1 MLIFPHLLIFKHR
14 GTFEAPMKTSKSR
27 GFSRREKEMMDI
39 VYRLGRATAAEVR
52 EQMTSPPS
60 YSSVRSTLSGL
71 ERKGHLRH
79 EFDGN
84 RYVYQP
90 TVRREAARLSALEH
104 LLSTFFDGSTAA
116 VVSALIEAKRSDL
129 TPEELDE
136 LAQLIRKAGEEG
148 R

>member
-1 MLIFPHLLIFKHR
+1 
-14 GTFEAPMKTSKSR
+14 MKSKKPK

-39 VYRLGRATAAEVR
+39 VYRLGQATAAEVR
-52 EQMTSPPS
+52 EQMAAPPS

-79 EFDGN
+79 QFDGN
-84 RYVYQP
+84 RYIYSP

-104 LLSTFFDGSTAA
+104 LLSTFFDGSAA
-116 VVSALIEAKRSDL
+116 EVVAALIEAKRSDL
-129 TPEELDE
+129 TAEELEE
-136 LAQLIRKAGEEG
+136 LSQLIEQTRKEG

>member
-1 MLIFPHLLIFKHR
+1 
-14 GTFEAPMKTSKSR
+14 MKSKKPR

-39 VYRLGRATAAEVR
+39 VYRLGQATAAEVR
-52 EQMTSPPS
+52 RDMASPPS

-84 RYVYQP
+84 RYIYSP
-90 TVRREAARLSALEH
+90 TLRREKARLSALEH
-104 LLSTFFDGSTAA
+104 LLTTFFDGSAA
-116 VVSALIEAKRSDL
+116 EVVAALIESKGSDL
-129 TPEELDE
+129 KAEELEE
-136 LAQLIRKAGEEG
+136 LSSLIEQTRREG

>member
-1 MLIFPHLLIFKHR
+1 
-14 GTFEAPMKTSKSR
+14 MKSKKPR

-39 VYRLGRATAAEVR
+39 VYRIGQATVAEVR
-52 EQMTSPPS
+52 EQMAAPPS

-79 EFDGN
+79 QFDGN
-84 RYVYQP
+84 RYIYSP

-104 LLSTFFDGSTAA
+104 LLSTFFDGSAA
-116 VVSALIEAKRSDL
+116 EVVAALLEAKRSDL
-129 TPEELDE
+129 TAEELEE
-136 LAQLIRKAGEEG
+136 LSQLIEQTRKEG

>member
-1 MLIFPHLLIFKHR
+1 
-14 GTFEAPMKTSKSR
+14 MKSKKPT

-52 EQMTSPPS
+52 DQMASPPS

-71 ERKGHLRH
+71 ENKGHLRH

-84 RYVYQP
+84 RYIYLP
-90 TVRREAARLSALEH
+90 TVRREKARLSALDH
-104 LLSTFFDGSTAA
+104 LLSTFFDGSAA
-116 VVSALIEAKRSDL
+116 EVVAALIEAKRSDL
-129 TPEELDE
+129 TAEELEE
-136 LAQLIRKAGEEG
+136 LSRLIEQAKKEG

>member
-1 MLIFPHLLIFKHR
+1 
-14 GTFEAPMKTSKSR
+14 MKSKKPK

-39 VYRLGRATAAEVR
+39 VYRLGQSTAAEVR
-52 EQMTSPPS
+52 EQMASPPS

-84 RYVYQP
+84 RYIYLP
-90 TVRREAARLSALEH
+90 TVRREAAGLSALEH
-104 LLSTFFDGSTAA
+104 LLSTFFDGSAA
-116 VVSALIEAKRSDL
+116 EVVAALIEAKRSDL
-129 TPEELDE
+129 SSEELEE
-136 LAQLIRKAGEEG
+136 LSKLIERARKEG

>member
-1 MLIFPHLLIFKHR
+1 
-14 GTFEAPMKTSKSR
+14 MKSKKPK

-39 VYRLGRATAAEVR
+39 VYRLGQATAAEVR
-52 EQMTSPPS
+52 EQMAHPPS

-84 RYVYQP
+84 RYIYLP
-90 TVRREAARLSALEH
+90 TVRREAAGLSALEH
-104 LLSTFFDGSTAA
+104 LLSTFFDGSAA
-116 VVSALIEAKRSDL
+116 EVVAALIEAKRSDL
-129 TPEELDE
+129 TAEELEE
-136 LAQLIRKAGEEG
+136 LSKLIERTRKEG